1 LFKREDEGGA
11 AHVVNGMTNPN
22 GGVNGFGKGR
32 PRREVPGAA
41 PVEPTE
47 AAGDDSQ
54 LSKSA
59 LKNKKKREAAKKKA
73 EQEKASGSPPQQ
85 PQQGG
90 KPAQQRAE
98 GEQREQGQPREGRN
112 PRTENLANRRNDHR
126 SRSRA
131 NQDNRRSKS
140 RPNNGERGNSNGN
153 GNGQGQGHHREG
165 SKHLSPANIVTD
177 QPAADGPLSPSPEE
191 KKRRALHKKLRA
203 IEDLK
208 MRQASGEKLE
218 DTQVKKIAT
227 EAEVRRDL
235 DKLGG
240 ITGSG

>member
-1 LFKREDEGGA
+1 M
-11 AHVVNGMTNPN
+11 NGLTNPN
-22 GGVNGFGKGR
+22 GGVNTFGKR
-32 PRREVPGAA
+32 PKREVPGAA
-41 PVEPTE
+41 PVEAPAT
-47 AAGDDSQ
+47 DDSQ

-73 EQEKASGSPPQQ
+73 EQEKAAGGQKQGGSPQ
-85 PQQGG
+85 PEG
-90 KPAQQRAE
+90 AS
-98 GEQREQGQPREGRN
+98 GEQREPNQAREGRDTRAN
-112 PRTENLANRRNDHR
+112 NLRDRRNDHR

-140 RPNNGERGNSNGN
+140 RPNNGREGSNGN
-153 GNGQGQGHHREG
+153 GNGNGHHRES
-165 SKHLSPANIVTD
+165 SKHLSPANIVTN
-177 QPAADGPLSPSPEE
+177 QPVAEDSLLSPSPEE

-235 DKLGG
+235 EKLGFNA
-240 ITGSG
+240 